1 MVCATKT
8 PFSCMTFPCFSESP
22 FPICS
27 LSASLRARPANSSYI
42 YNIGIVSSIHRRDV
56 PLARLQDD
64 NPNGVEPSIT
74 AYRQMCGVDEPTLPT
89 HDPNGVEP
97 YKAST
102 GATHSGSNEKRWL
115 SCDPPVFNRRL
126 TRCDP
131 CRVET
136 IPSISWSTLRLYMGI
151 RQFIDYQIIGG
162 EQKQDGLKDPNY
174 PIFGAL
180 LRK

>member
-1 MVCATKT
+1 
-8 PFSCMTFPCFSESP
+8 
-22 FPICS
+22 
-27 LSASLRARPANSSYI
+27 
-42 YNIGIVSSIHRRDV
+42 
-56 PLARLQDD
+56 
-64 NPNGVEPSIT
+64 
-74 AYRQMCGVDEPTLPT
+74 MCGVDEPTLPT

-102 GATHSGSNEKRWL
+102 GATHSGSDEKRWL

-136 IPSISWSTLRLYMGI
+136 IPSISWSTLRLYMRI

-162 EQKQDGLKDPNY
+162 EQKQDGLKGKRKPPNY
-174 PIFGAL
+174 PFLAHYYGNKIL
-180 LRK
+180 CLRKFRHVVTEIILRSNAKVARITTRFIFRSNGFLATSQKA

>member
-1 MVCATKT
+1 
-8 PFSCMTFPCFSESP
+8 
-22 FPICS
+22 
-27 LSASLRARPANSSYI
+27 
-42 YNIGIVSSIHRRDV
+42 
-56 PLARLQDD
+56 
-64 NPNGVEPSIT
+64 
-74 AYRQMCGVDEPTLPT
+74 MCGVDEPILPT

-97 YKAST
+97 YKTST
-102 GATHSGSNEKRWL
+102 GSTHSGSDEKRWL

-162 EQKQDGLKDPNY
+162 EQKQDGLKGKREPQTTPFLAHHDGKKITSRSGKNHITME
-174 PIFGAL
+174 IFFLRGAST
-180 LRK
+180 LRITVRFFFLRDGFLATPPKA